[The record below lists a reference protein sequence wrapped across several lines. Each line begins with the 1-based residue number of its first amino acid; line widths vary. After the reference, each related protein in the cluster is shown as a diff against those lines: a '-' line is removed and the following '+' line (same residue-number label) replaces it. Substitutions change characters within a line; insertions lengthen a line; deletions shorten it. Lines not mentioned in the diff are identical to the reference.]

1 MLTDYVEKILKARV
15 YDVAIE
21 TPLDLMPRLSQRLNN
36 TLLLK
41 REDLQP
47 VFSFKLRGAYNR
59 MQHLSADERTHGVIA
74 ASAGNH
80 AQGVAL
86 AANKMGISSLIIMP
100 KTTPA
105 IKVEAVKS
113 LGADIILHG
122 NSYDEACSHALVLAQ
137 QQKRTFIHPYDDPE
151 VIAGQGTIAMEIMR
165 QYSEPLHAV
174 FVPVGGGG
182 LIAGVA
188 AYIKAFWPEIKII
201 GVEPVDAACLKAALE
216 AGERVVLDQ
225 VGLFAD
231 GTAVSQI
238 GEEPFRIARE
248 TVDEVIVVDSDEL
261 CAAIMDIFDDTRS
274 IAEPSGALA
283 VAGAKKYIA
292 REKLQDENIVV
303 IDSGANINFD
313 RLRHVAERAELGERR
328 EVLFAT
334 KIDEQPGSF
343 QKFCQTLEDKGITEF
358 NYRYADNQQ
367 AHIFVGVS
375 ISGGDDERSAL
386 FNNLDDAG
394 YQWIDFSDNEMA
406 KLHVRYMVGGHAAQV
421 ENEQLYRFEFPERP
435 GALLRFLTHLGQRW
449 NISLFHYRNHGAA
462 YGRVLIGV
470 QVLDNEQDEFK
481 DFLDDLG
488 YAYWQ
493 ETENP
498 AYDLFLK

>member
-1 MLTDYVEKILKARV
+1 MLTEYVEKILKARV

-21 TPLDLMPRLSQRLNN
+21 TPLDEMPKLSQRLKNH
-36 TLLLK
+36 LWLK

-59 MQHLSADERTHGVIA
+59 MFHLTESERQQGVVC

-86 AANKMGISSLIIMP
+86 AAQKLAISSIIVMP
-100 KTTPA
+100 KTTPP
-105 IKVEAVKS
+105 IKVDSVKS
-113 LGADIILHG
+113 YGAEIVLHG
-122 NSYDEACSHALVLAQ
+122 NSYDDAYPHALKLAEKQ
-137 QQKRTFIHPYDDPE
+137 DRCFIHPYDDPL
-151 VIAGQGTIAMEIMR
+151 VIAGQGTIAMEIIR
-165 QYSEPLHAV
+165 QHPEQLDAI

-182 LIAGVA
+182 LIAGVS
-188 AYIKAFWPEIKII
+188 AYIKAFWPEIKVI
-201 GVEPVDAACLKAALE
+201 GVEAEDSACLYHALK

-231 GTAVSQI
+231 GTAVRQV

-248 TVDEVIVVDSDEL
+248 AVDEVILVDSDEI

-292 REKLQDENIVV
+292 RDNIRGQHLAV
-303 IDSGANINFD
+303 IDGGANINFD

-328 EVLFAT
+328 ETLFAAT
-334 KIDEQPGSF
+334 IHEHPGSF
-343 QKFCQTLEDKGITEF
+343 QQFCQVLGDRGITEF
-358 NYRYADNQQ
+358 NYRYADCEK
-367 AHIFVGVS
+367 AHVFVGVQTM
-375 ISGGDDERSAL
+375 GEENEREKL
-386 FNNLDDAG
+386 FSCLIEAG
-394 YQWIDFSDNEMA
+394 YDFVDFTDNEMA
-406 KLHVRYMVGGHAAQV
+406 KLHIRYMVGGRAQQV

-435 GALLRFLTHLGQRW
+435 GALLRFLTTMGERW

-462 YGRVLIGV
+462 YGRVLVGV
-470 QVLDNEQDEFK
+470 QVTDEEKDEFK
-481 DFLDDLG
+481 GFLDDLG
-488 YAYWQ
+488 YYFEQ
-493 ETENP
+493 ETDNP
-498 AYDLFLK
+498 AYQLFLR

>member
-1 MLTDYVEKILKARV
+1 MLTEYVEKILKARV

-21 TPLDLMPRLSQRLNN
+21 TPLDVMPRLSQRMGN

-59 MQHLSADERTHGVIA
+59 MQHLSEDEKSHGVVA

-86 AANKMGISSLIIMP
+86 AAQKMGVSSLIVMP

-113 LGADIILHG
+113 FGADIALHG
-122 NSYDEACSHALVLAQ
+122 NSYDDACRHALEIAKEQ
-137 QQKRTFIHPYDDPE
+137 GRTFIHPYDDPE
-151 VIAGQGTIAMEIMR
+151 VIAGQGTIAMEILR
-165 QYSEPLHAV
+165 QHSDQLHSV

-188 AYIKAFWPEIKII
+188 SYIKAFWPEIKVI

-216 AGERVVLDQ
+216 QDQRVVLEQ

-231 GTAVSQI
+231 GTAVRQI
-238 GEEPFRIARE
+238 GEEPFRIARK
-248 TVDEVIVVDSDEL
+248 TVDEVITVDSDEL

-283 VAGAKKYIA
+283 VAGAKKYID
-292 REKLQDENIVV
+292 REQLQNENIVV

-334 KIDEQPGSF
+334 KIDEKPGSF
-343 QKFCQTLEDKGITEF
+343 QQFCQTLEDRGITEF

-367 AHIFVGVS
+367 AHIFVGVR
-375 ISGGDDERSAL
+375 INGGNDEREAL
-386 FNNLDDAG
+386 FNSLNEAG
-394 YQWIDFSDNEMA
+394 YQWVDFSDNEMA
-406 KLHVRYMVGGHAAQV
+406 KLHVRYMVGGHTSQV

-435 GALLRFLTHLGQRW
+435 GALLRFLTRLGQRW

-470 QVLDNEQDEFK
+470 QVLDNEQSEFK
-481 DFLDDLG
+481 DFLASLG
-488 YAYWQ
+488 YAHWQ